1 VAGEVIK
8 SLEGR
13 QTAVEGDWV
22 IRGSEDEEWVTTAE
36 HFAGSYEVRDSAPRN
51 TAKDHVGVASPAP
64 PAD

>member
-36 HFAGSYEVRDSAPRN
+36 HFAESYEVCDSGPRN
-51 TAKDHVGVASPAP
+51 TTKDHVGAASPASA
-64 PAD
+64 AD